1 MYTVDIGSYN
11 LSITDQSISF
21 AGLALRIEE
30 IEGISI
36 KRSDV
41 YLNGAWVR
49 GVRVIELRGPRRLRI
64 DCSQSVPDRGDL
76 ERLFGSAF
84 DPIWS
89 AVGPGLVSRFLSKV
103 QNGET
108 VSIGNVRVDVEG
120 VYVDGNWKFLWLKA
134 KPKLVPWI
142 DLKMFSTEGVLF
154 LQSIRDAR
162 FRSEIS
168 FNETENALVL
178 SRAIA
183 FLHRDNNWVKLK
195 RSPTI

>member
-1 MYTVDIGSYN
+1 
-11 LSITDQSISF
+11 
-21 AGLALRIEE
+21 
-30 IEGISI
+30 
-36 KRSDV
+36 
-41 YLNGAWVR
+41 
-49 GVRVIELRGPRRLRI
+49 
-64 DCSQSVPDRGDL
+64 
-76 ERLFGSAF
+76 
-84 DPIWS
+84 
-89 AVGPGLVSRFLSKV
+89 VGPGLVSHFLSKI

-120 VYVDGNWKFLWLKA
+120 VYVDGNWTFLWLKA

-162 FRSEIS
+162 FRSEIN

-183 FLHRDNNWVKLK
+183 FLHRDNNWVKLR
-195 RSPTI
+195 RSPI